1 MVDKETQPST
11 ARTTKKGLDIM
22 ATFLSITLQDG
33 YGRIT
38 TKRLEMTDQV
48 LLVDYVGNANLL
60 LTELDTIT
68 DLQILKASLQIDDGI
83 VVPAKDPAGS
93 NVDVGATFV
102 GFVGDADGK
111 KATLK
116 VPGIKMSYVGTL
128 GVIDPTQADVADFLD
143 LFGDPP
149 NNKFKL
155 SDGEY
160 IDEWITGTLDK

>member
-1 MVDKETQPST
+1 MVDKETQPIT
-11 ARTTKKGLDIM
+11 ARTRKEGLYIM
-22 ATFLSITLQDG
+22 ATFLSVTLLDG

-38 TKRLEMTDQV
+38 TKRFEMTDQV

-60 LTELDTIT
+60 LTDLDAIT

-83 VVPAKDPAGS
+83 SVPAKDPSGS

-102 GFVGDADGK
+102 GYVGEADGK

-116 VPGIKMSYVGTL
+116 VPGIDLALVGTL
-128 GVIDPTQADVADFLD
+128 GVIDPTQVDVAAFLD

-160 IDEWITGTLDK
+160 IEEWITGTLDK